1 MIPISQINIGGDP
14 LLTPTNGYNIEEQLR
29 QLELRRQS
37 LESLKQ
43 LNPQAMPNSSIIW
56 NQIDE
61 EVKVLSNEQLQKL
74 FENEDYVRTYTRIQ
88 ELVSAEILNLVKPR
102 IESSS
107 EGKQLLQE
115 QLNIVRRMKPK
126 IVEDSNREVELFRRF
141 REFSKTNPDV
151 TYDDFLKQMNV

>member
-1 MIPISQINIGGDP
+1 MIPVSQINIGGDP
-14 LLTPTNGYNIEEQLR
+14 LLTTQGYNIEEQLR

-56 NQIDE
+56 NEIDS

-74 FENEDYVRTYTRIQ
+74 FENEDYVRIYTRIQ
-88 ELVSAEILNLVKPR
+88 ELVNTEILNLVKPR
-102 IESSS
+102 IESST

-115 QLNIVRRMKPK
+115 QLNIVRKMKPK
-126 IVEDSNREVELFRRF
+126 IIEDSNREVELFRRF

>member
-1 MIPISQINIGGDP
+1 MIPVSQINIGGDP
-14 LLTPTNGYNIEEQLR
+14 LLTTQGYNIEEQLR

-56 NQIDE
+56 NEIDA

-74 FENEDYVRTYTRIQ
+74 FENEDYVRIYTRIQ
-88 ELVSAEILNLVKPR
+88 ELVNAEILNLVKPR
-102 IESSS
+102 IESSP

>member
-1 MIPISQINIGGDP
+1 MIPVSQINIGGDP
-14 LLTPTNGYNIEEQLR
+14 LLTTQGYNIEEQLR

-56 NQIDE
+56 NEIDS

-74 FENEDYVRTYTRIQ
+74 FENEDYVRIYTRIQ
-88 ELVSAEILNLVKPR
+88 ELVNTEILNLVKPR
-102 IESSS
+102 IESSP

>member
-1 MIPISQINIGGDP
+1 MIPVSQINIGGDP
-14 LLTPTNGYNIEEQLR
+14 LLTTQGYNIEEQLR

-56 NQIDE
+56 NEIDS

-74 FENEDYVRTYTRIQ
+74 FENEDYVRIYTRIQ
-88 ELVSAEILNLVKPR
+88 ELVNTEILNLVKPR
-102 IESSS
+102 IESSP

-115 QLNIVRRMKPK
+115 QLNIVRKMKPK